1 MKTDFT
7 SRFQKEVSMQ
17 KLKKK
22 TIKILKK
29 PQSCY
34 KRSKWIGRQSRKT
47 KIINNDVEIIKK

>member
-22 TIKILKK
+22 TIKIKK
-29 PQSCY
+29 
-34 KRSKWIGRQSRKT
+34 KT
-47 KIINNDVEIIKK
+47 LVML